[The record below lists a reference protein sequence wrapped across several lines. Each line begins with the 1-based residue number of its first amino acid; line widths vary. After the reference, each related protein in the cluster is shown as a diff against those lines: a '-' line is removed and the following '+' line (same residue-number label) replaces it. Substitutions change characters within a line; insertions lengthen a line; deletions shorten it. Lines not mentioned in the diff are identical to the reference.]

1 VRVLFSSMGL
11 VGHINPM
18 VPLARALAARG
29 HEIRWATTP
38 DGCARVEQAGFDAV
52 PAGITQAER
61 WAELD
66 RRYPE
71 IGELPAQQRPDAMF
85 PKLFGA
91 ISVPPALADLLP
103 FVRAWRP
110 ALVVNDAA
118 ELASPIAAAAIGVPH
133 ATHSFGAL
141 LPEHRVRA
149 GGEEVAA
156 LWQAQG
162 LQARPY
168 GGLYDH
174 VYLDIYPP
182 SMQPAG
188 DDHHLGARRYLRP
201 VPFAGATDD
210 RLDDRILERTGKPLV
225 YLTFGTVFNDYPAFP
240 LAVAGIHD
248 AGVGAVV
255 TVGPNSDPAILGAQP
270 SRVVVER
277 YVPQTLLLPECD
289 VVASHAGSGT
299 ALAALSMGIPQL
311 CLPQAA
317 DQFLN
322 AAAIAHA
329 GAGISIAPQDVDR
342 AGVALAI
349 RRLLDEDRYRAAARR
364 VAREIAAMPSPDEVA
379 AELEALV

>member
-1 VRVLFSSMGL
+1 MGL
-11 VGHINPM
+11 VGHINPL

-29 HEIRWATTP
+29 HEIRWATAP
-38 DGCARVEQAGFDAV
+38 DGCARVERAGFDAV

-61 WAELD
+61 WAEMD

-71 IGELPAQQRPDAMF
+71 IGELPAQQRPDAMY

-91 ISVPPALADLLP
+91 ISAPPALADLLAL
-103 FVRAWRP
+103 VRAWRP
-110 ALVVNDAA
+110 ALVINDAV

-133 ATHSFGAL
+133 ATHSLGAL

-149 GGEEVAA
+149 GGEEIAA

-162 LQARPY
+162 LQPRPY
-168 GGLYDH
+168 AGLYDH
-174 VYLDIYPP
+174 LYIDIYPP
-182 SMQPAG
+182 SMQPPG
-188 DDHHLGARRYLRP
+188 DGHLGARRYLRP
-201 VPFAGATDD
+201 VPFAGATDE
-210 RLDDRILERTGKPLV
+210 RLDGAILERTGKPLV
-225 YLTFGTVFNDYPAFP
+225 YLTFGTVFNDYPAFRV
-240 LAVAGIHD
+240 AVAGIQD
-248 AGVGAVV
+248 ANVGAVV
-255 TVGPNSDPAILGAQP
+255 TVGPNADPATLGQQP

-299 ALAALSMGIPQL
+299 ALAALSLGIPQL

-322 AAAIAHA
+322 AAAIARA
-329 GAGISIAPQDVDR
+329 GAGISIAPQDIDR

-349 RRLLDEDRYRAAARR
+349 GRLLDEEHYRYAARR
-364 VAREIAAMPSPDEVA
+364 IADDIAAMPSPDAVA

>member
-1 VRVLFSSMGL
+1 MRVLFSSMGL
-11 VGHINPM
+11 VGHINPL
-18 VPLARALAARG
+18 VPLARALVARG
-29 HEIRWATTP
+29 HEIRWATAP

-52 PAGITQAER
+52 AAGITQAER
-61 WAELD
+61 WVEID

-71 IGELPAQQRPDAMF
+71 LRELPPQERPDAWF

-91 ISVPPALADLLP
+91 ISAPPALADLLP
-103 FVRAWRP
+103 LVQAWRP
-110 ALVVNDAA
+110 ALVINDAA
-118 ELASPIAAAAIGVPH
+118 ELAAAIAAAAIGVPH

-141 LPEHRVRA
+141 LPAPRVRA
-149 GGEEVAA
+149 GGEEVAG

-162 LQARPY
+162 LKPRPY

-174 VYLDIYPP
+174 MYIDIYPS
-182 SMQPAG
+182 SMQPPG
-188 DDHHLGARRYLRP
+188 DDHLGARRYLRP
-201 VPFAGATDD
+201 VPFAGATDA
-210 RLDDRILERTGKPLV
+210 RLDDAILAATGKPLV

-240 LAVAGIHD
+240 VALAGIHD

-255 TVGPNSDPAILGAQP
+255 TVGPNADPAVLGPQP

-277 YVPQTLLLPECD
+277 YIPQTLLLPECD

-299 ALAALSMGIPQL
+299 ALAAVSMGIPQL

-322 AAAIAHA
+322 AAAIARA
-329 GAGISIAPQDVDR
+329 GAGIAIAPQDIDP

-349 RRLLDEDRYRAAARR
+349 RRLLDEDHYRVAARQI
-364 VAREIAAMPSPDEVA
+364 ADEIAAMPSPHEVA
-379 AELEALV
+379 AELETLA